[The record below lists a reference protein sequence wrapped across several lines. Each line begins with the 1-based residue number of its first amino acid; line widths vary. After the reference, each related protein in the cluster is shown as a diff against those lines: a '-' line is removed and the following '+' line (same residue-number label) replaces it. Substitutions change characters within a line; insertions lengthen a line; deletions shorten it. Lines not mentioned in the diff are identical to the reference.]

1 MVSGSH
7 VPGEGAAVPAAG
19 GGDPDGPRREAV
31 RNRLLRRLAPAD
43 FARLRPHLRPVETAL
58 RQLLIAADLP
68 IETLYFPETG
78 YSSMTTVGPRGR
90 GEIALVGHEGL
101 VGAAPVLLGGDRAP
115 YEHRV
120 QSPGL
125 MLGIA
130 RAALLDA
137 VEASP
142 DLRRL
147 LLRTVQV
154 QMVQMAQTAFVN
166 ATQQIE
172 ARLARWL
179 LMCQDRTE
187 SEDLL
192 LTHEFLSLMLG
203 VQRTSVTLALQ
214 ALEGRGTIRARRGR
228 ITLLDRPALMGV
240 AGEGYGVP
248 EAEHARLI
256 EAEA

>member
-1 MVSGSH
+1 MVPLQFP
-7 VPGEGAAVPAAG
+7 VP
-19 GGDPDGPRREAV
+19 
-31 RNRLLRRLAPAD
+31 RNTLLRHLTPDDAA
-43 FARLRPHLRPVETAL
+43 ALQPHLRPVATTL
-58 RQLLIAADLP
+58 RQVLIAP
-68 IETLYFPETG
+68 NEPVRQVYFPLTG
-78 YSSMTTVGPRGR
+78 FVSVVTAGRVQAEVGLIGP
-90 GEIALVGHEGL
+90 EGV
-101 VGAAPVLLGGDRAP
+101 VGAAPVLLGAESTP
-115 YEHRV
+115 CLHFV
-120 QSPGL
+120 QGPGAFL
-125 MLGIA
+125 A
-130 RAALLDA
+130 VDAAVLS
-137 VEASP
+137 EAASRRP
-142 DLRRL
+142 RLQRL
-147 LLRTVQV
+147 LLSYIEVQLV
-154 QMVQMAQTAFVN
+154 QAAQTALVN
-166 ATQQIE
+166 AGYQIE